1 MRLRL
6 RLLLLI
12 ALLLAGVLASSFAWI
27 FRDLRARYSSDL
39 QASLDSAVTAFG
51 AGEAQ
56 RFRTLEVMAGSLEA
70 SPSFRNVLRLTDQAT
85 LIDFAQSTAQGLQV
99 DLLIISDAQGKLK
112 VQTAGEGTVEH
123 PAAARLRG
131 WAGATKALRHYWWM
145 DGSLYQGATVA
156 LVDSQDYIDGY
167 VSVGYRMDQAMLER
181 LSKELDSQLEL
192 RGGGSILSS
201 QLGGVKGRFLS
212 RQIPLGPADMPL
224 ARLLLAR
231 SLAPIETVV
240 ATARGKLLGLASVAF
255 LLALAAS
262 YPLVGRIANP
272 LEALQKAQAE
282 MAAIFSASL
291 DGLIAFDEV
300 GRVTMANPAAAVA
313 LGRQSS
319 DLVDKPL
326 LELLPDSVLRELTI
340 APAGVEQQ
348 ADFERAERLYK
359 LHRTFVRAEAS
370 MNLGSILL
378 FHDVT
383 DERQRERR
391 VSRFVQHLCQ
401 RLQVPESPWG
411 VRVGLATLAAW
422 SNPSEESG
430 QCPVARISHWVDEM
444 SASLPS
450 DRACR
455 VSSDFPASESV
466 SMSPKDLR
474 LLIDIL
480 LDNAVFHG
488 AGEIV
493 LTVAREGGSL
503 RLTVEDEGAESTPD
517 LDAGLRAPGLGL
529 KVAKALCS
537 AAQGRLEVGPRA
549 QGGTRATALLPR
561 SVG

>member
-27 FRDLRARYSSDL
+27 FRDLRARYSSDS
-39 QASLDSAVTAFG
+39 QASLKAAVTAFA

-70 SPSFRNVLRLTDQAT
+70 SPSFRNVLRQTDQAT
-85 LIDFAQSTAQGLQV
+85 LVDFAQSTAQGLQV
-99 DLLIISDAQGKLK
+99 DLLIISDEQGKLT
-112 VQTAGEGTVEH
+112 VQTAGEATLEH
-123 PAAARLRG
+123 PAAERLRE
-131 WAGATKALRHYWWM
+131 WAGTTEALRHYWWL

-156 LVDSQDYIDGY
+156 LIDSQDYIDGY
-167 VSVGYRMDQAMLER
+167 VSVGYRMDQAMVER
-181 LSKELDSQLEL
+181 LAKELDSQLEL
-192 RGGGSILSS
+192 RGDGSVLSN
-201 QLGGVKGRFLS
+201 QPGGVGGGFLS
-212 RQIPLGPADMPL
+212 YQIPLGPADMPV
-224 ARLLLAR
+224 ARLLVGR
-231 SLAPIETVV
+231 SLAPIDAMVN
-240 ATARGKLLGLASVAF
+240 AARGKLLALASVAF

-300 GRVTMANPAAAVA
+300 GRVCMANPAAAVA
-313 LGRQSS
+313 LGRENSE
-319 DLVDKPL
+319 LTGKPL
-326 LELLPDSVLRELTI
+326 LDLLPDSVLRELTI
-340 APAGVEQQ
+340 TPAGVEQQ

-370 MNLGSILL
+370 MKLGSILL

-391 VSRFVQHLCQ
+391 VSHFVQHLCQ

-422 SNPSEESG
+422 SNPSDEPG
-430 QCPVARISHWVDEM
+430 QCPIARISHWVDELR
-444 SASLPS
+444 SSLPPG
-450 DRACR
+450 RACR
-455 VSSDFPASESV
+455 VEIAVDGESV
-466 SMSPKDLR
+466 TMSPKDLR

-480 LDNAVFHG
+480 LDNALVHG
-488 AGEIV
+488 AGKIA
-493 LTVAREGGSL
+493 LTVVREGGSL
-503 RLTVEDEGAESTPD
+503 RLTVEDEGAEPTPD
-517 LDAGLRAPGLGL
+517 LDACLQAPGLGL

-537 AAQGRLEVGPRA
+537 RAQGRLEVGPRP
-549 QGGTRATALLPR
+549 QGGTLATVLLPR
-561 SVG
+561 SID